1 MTNDGALDELTSSFL
16 AEAREMLDEVEPYL
30 VELGQASTED
40 GAIDPETVNLV
51 FRLFHSLKGS
61 AGFFQFS
68 TIVGVTH
75 VAETLLELF
84 RSGKAQM
91 GAQHTDILCRACDVV
106 GLLLDQI
113 EATGTDTGLQ
123 DKVDEISEELMQTIS
138 TIKNGEKDAAK
149 SVETPVER
157 NEVPE
162 ARVEE
167 PEEPDESDESGEEAE
182 AADIPAYDPKD
193 FFPMGDFLERFIQE
207 ADEQLER
214 VEQVLLAL
222 EKEPDNREELD
233 DAFRSLH
240 SFKGNCGFCGL
251 AELEHLSHSAETV
264 MDALRQGEVT
274 LDQTVGPLLHVV
286 DVLRGGVAD
295 LSQGGDGSLD
305 HLSVLLDMLG
315 DLAPSSLP
323 DDEKPVIRAEVT
335 QKEALELLRTQD
347 DEPSEEPG
355 PEEEGEKSD
364 EASAEED
371 KKTDCREDAPTPVA
385 PTLRQRSV
393 IRNDIRVDLRKLD
406 QLINLV
412 GEMVIAEAMV
422 TKNPDLAGHEF
433 ENFERAALHM
443 NKIVRDLQDVALSVR
458 MIPISGIFRKMIRLV
473 HDLSAK
479 ADKRVDLKL
488 KGEDTEIDK
497 TVAEQLADPLVHLV
511 RNAIDHGIEKP
522 DDRSQAG
529 KSESG
534 ELVIEAKHE
543 GGEVWIS
550 IKDDGRGLSKEKI
563 LKKAKDRDLIKG
575 DGADMSDSEIYGLI
589 FEPGFSTADKV
600 TDISGRGVGMD
611 VVKKNIEKIKGR
623 VDVYSQ
629 PGKGANFI
637 LRIPL
642 TLAIMEG
649 MLVRVGKSRYTI
661 PILSIRESLRIQPSM
676 VTTTMDGQEVAKVR
690 EELLP
695 ILRLHELHRVEPDH
709 RELSEGL
716 LIILEGHGE
725 AFCLF
730 VDEILGEQH
739 TVIKGISGY
748 LGDVRGVSGCTIL
761 GDGEISLILDVGG
774 LMTLALAQ
782 SENTPQRAV

>member
-1 MTNDGALDELTSSFL
+1 MINGGALDELTSSFL
-16 AEAREMLDEVEPYL
+16 TEAREMLDEVEPYL
-30 VELGQASTED
+30 VELGQVSSEE

-91 GAQHTDILCRACDVV
+91 GARHTDVLCRACDVV
-106 GLLLDQI
+106 GLLLDRI
-113 EATGTDTGLQ
+113 ETVGSDTGIQDAVEDISRELLQ
-123 DKVDEISEELMQTIS
+123 VIEEIRT
-138 TIKNGEKDAAK
+138 GGAAP
-149 SVETPVER
+149 TR
-157 NEVPE
+157 AEVAPSDRPAASPPPPPE
-162 ARVEE
+162 PAAPNLAAAE
-167 PEEPDESDESGEEAE
+167 PAAAEP
-182 AADIPAYDPKD
+182 PAYDPKD

-222 EKEPDNREELD
+222 EKSPDNREEVD

-264 MDALRQGEVT
+264 MDALRRGEAK
-274 LDQTVGPLLHVV
+274 LERAVGPLLHVV

-295 LSQGGDGSLD
+295 LSQGGDGRLD

-315 DLAPSSLP
+315 DIAPSREP
-323 DDEKPVIRAEVT
+323 EEGRPVVRAEVT
-335 QKEALELLRTQD
+335 QSEALDLLRDNDPPAEKEAVEVEAAV
-347 DEPSEEPG
+347 DESQSG
-355 PEEEGEKSD
+355 AAGAK
-364 EASAEED
+364 
-371 KKTDCREDAPTPVA
+371 
-385 PTLRQRSV
+385 QRSV

-422 TKNPDLAGHEF
+422 TKNPDLAGREF

-479 ADKRVDLKL
+479 ADKKVELKL
-488 KGEDTEIDK
+488 LGEETEIDK

-511 RNAIDHGIEKP
+511 RNAIDHGIETP
-522 DDRSQAG
+522 QARR
-529 KSESG
+529 ESG
-534 ELVIEAKHE
+534 KNDVGELLIEAKHE
-543 GGEVWIS
+543 GGEVWIT
-550 IKDDGRGLSKEKI
+550 IKDDGRGLSREKI
-563 LKKAKDRDLIKG
+563 LKKAHDRELIKG
-575 DGADMSDSEIYGLI
+575 DGSDMSDPEVFSLI
-589 FEPGFSTADKV
+589 FEPGFSTAEKV

-629 PGKGANFI
+629 PGRGATFI

-649 MLVRVGKSRYTI
+649 MLVRVGKARYTI
-661 PILSIRESLRIQPSM
+661 PILSIRESLRIQPQM

-690 EELLP
+690 DELLP
-695 ILRLHELHRVEPDH
+695 VLRLHELHGVEPDH
-709 RELSEGL
+709 LELAHGL

-730 VDEILGEQH
+730 IDEILGEHH
-739 TVIKGISGY
+739 TVIKGLSGY

-774 LMTLALAQ
+774 LMALAAAQ
-782 SENTPQRAV
+782 SAKQSQRYV